1 MPTQLDFSALYDE
14 HPEYIARRQSGS
26 FEQAQIAIEVELFKL
41 PNLLALL
48 ADGGAPSSV
57 LEIGCATGE
66 LIAAMPVRD
75 GGRRLGLDISAANVA
90 VARERHPL
98 VEFRAGDFGE
108 SG

>member
-48 ADGGAPSSV
+48 APCFIFALRRTLTSCPSA
-57 LEIGCATGE
+57 L
-66 LIAAMPVRD
+66 
-75 GGRRLGLDISAANVA
+75 
-90 VARERHPL
+90 
-98 VEFRAGDFGE
+98 
-108 SG
+108 